1 MARTDIVLNTKSTG
15 AQKAANDANLVKK
28 SWLTT
33 ASELANVWRVAG
45 KAISAVGKL
54 FTAQIDAAGKWVDM
68 VDQVNV
74 ATGGNAQAMID
85 WSDAVAQATG
95 QSQDYIFELGKLSL
109 QFTNNHEKSNEMAQ
123 AALVM
128 SKTLGIDAQS
138 ALRMLSQSL
147 TGTAGRMKQ
156 FIPEVANM
164 TAEQLK
170 AGEVIDAVNK
180 RLGPQYEATLKNWST
195 QYMKLTNV
203 IGDRYLEALA
213 LSVVENEVVVG
224 GLTEFNNILVE
235 VAPNVDNVKDAI
247 GDMALTGIE
256 LTRWA
261 LSFGDIFGS
270 VFGGVMTTLNQVG
283 VYMIDVLRGNLDAA
297 IQMFEALGADIQ
309 KHILP
314 EGFVS
319 ALKSGLDTLGE
330 IKEGAVGG
338 EREFNMLADSIEGWT
353 KDVDVYAARIQKAME
368 SAKGAAKDTKQEFKG
383 MSFEMEA
390 MDFGIDSGG
399 SKGSKKTES
408 KGDKQANEI
417 KKVTVAQQE
426 LNKSVSDYV
435 GWSGIASGAS
445 QELFNMMLNGTDDV
459 GGAFLGMAQNAANA
473 IFSQALSSAISNAIQ
488 SATASQAAMSGIPVV
503 GPLLGIA
510 AAGAALS
517 FGLGLVAKLRSEGKP
532 KGAAYG
538 TEIRGGIPGFDS
550 IPIMAKAGEKI
561 LNPTEAR
568 EYEAMQRGRM
578 NQGNNMINVNVGMI
592 TPVSRSQTQ
601 RQIRETVALE
611 ISRLIRKNKLS
622 FGRA

>member
-15 AQKAANDANLVKK
+15 AAKAARDADLVKK

-85 WSDAVAQATG
+85 WSDSVAQATG

-170 AGEVIDAVNK
+170 AGEVIDAVNN
-180 RLGPQYEATLKNWST
+180 RLGPQYEATLGNWAT
-195 QYMKLTNV
+195 QYNKLANV
-203 IGDRYLEALA
+203 IGDRYLEALSLTIA
-213 LSVVENEVVVG
+213 DNNTVVAGLKEFNEVLITLAPSTEDMSDLVKDIAIATVSAAKSFLHYGAIVENISAAIITVMGKIGTSITQFLLKPFHLGIQAAQKLAEVIELPPAFQMALDNVEITMTEIENFPKNMAD
-224 GLTEFNNILVE
+224 GLAGMANNISASMKTGELALDRVLNAMENADGKANKFKKTVKSLGKELEKAAKTGSEGFEDMSFDMEALDFGLSKTNEKTEESAEKQEKKNKKLVE
-235 VAPNVDNVKDAI
+235 YI
-247 GDMALTGIE
+247 GIAGIA
-256 LTRWA
+256 T
-261 LSFGDIFGS
+261 
-270 VFGGVMTTLNQVG
+270 
-283 VYMIDVLRGNLDAA
+283 
-297 IQMFEALGADIQ
+297 
-309 KHILP
+309 
-314 EGFVS
+314 
-319 ALKSGLDTLGE
+319 
-330 IKEGAVGG
+330 
-338 EREFNMLADSIEGWT
+338 
-353 KDVDVYAARIQKAME
+353 
-368 SAKGAAKDTKQEFKG
+368 
-383 MSFEMEA
+383 
-390 MDFGIDSGG
+390 
-399 SKGSKKTES
+399 
-408 KGDKQANEI
+408 
-417 KKVTVAQQE
+417 
-426 LNKSVSDYV
+426 SVSN
-435 GWSGIASGAS
+435 
-445 QELFNMMLNGTDDV
+445 QLFDMMLNGTDDV
-459 GGAFLGMAQNAANA
+459 AGSFVNMGQQAANA
-473 IFSQALSSAISNAIQ
+473 VFNQALSSAISHAIE
-488 SATASQAAMSGIPVV
+488 SATGAQASMSTIPVV

-568 EYEAMQRGRM
+568 EYEAMQRGRL

-611 ISRLIRKNKLS
+611 MSRLIRKNKLS